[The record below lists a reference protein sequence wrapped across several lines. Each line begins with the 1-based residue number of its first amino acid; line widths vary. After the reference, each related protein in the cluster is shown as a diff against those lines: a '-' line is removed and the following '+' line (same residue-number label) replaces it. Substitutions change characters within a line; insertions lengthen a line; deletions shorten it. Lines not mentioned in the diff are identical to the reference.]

1 MSSAFSM
8 TSCFSTVAAS
18 SLRAMPR
25 TCVPSEA
32 HRLRI
37 STGRCTDM
45 WKLVRYQLRGR
56 RLLYTIG
63 LIIMGALTLYQ
74 ATRFIWM
81 RDNPAQSAHSAHVSM
96 GFVLTI
102 AFFWVLFYTAMT
114 VINIVT
120 YTQDLYGDTGY
131 LVFGLPLRGAEVL
144 GSRIVLLVV
153 DTVMTLM
160 GGMTSVIVLA
170 YLAPGLAQEVR
181 PWVGRFLLTG
191 DYWVMCLGVLAMI
204 VSFMTIMFFSVTFG
218 KTLTNSKK
226 HLGSVFSALVVIA
239 VLWSSARLGLM
250 LETRFNGINLSLSPW
265 QNLPILG
272 AGTQPVQFPLV
283 SPLMFVMLGVLAFAI
298 TSWLMDHKL
307 NL

>member
-1 MSSAFSM
+1 
-8 TSCFSTVAAS
+8 
-18 SLRAMPR
+18 
-25 TCVPSEA
+25 
-32 HRLRI
+32 
-37 STGRCTDM
+37 M

-63 LIIMGALTLYQ
+63 LITMCALTLYQ
-74 ATRFIWM
+74 ATRFIGM
-81 RDNPAQSAHSAHVSM
+81 RENPAQSAPVSM
-96 GFVLTI
+96 NVPLMMAG
-102 AFFWVLFYTAMT
+102 FWVLFYAVMT

-144 GSRIVLLVV
+144 GSRIVLLVF
-153 DTVMTLM
+153 DTIMTLL

-170 YLAPGLAQEVR
+170 CLAPGLAQEIR
-181 PWVGRFLLTG
+181 PWVGKFLLTG
-191 DYWVMCLGVLAMI
+191 DYWVMCLGVLAVI
-204 VSFMTIMFFSVTFG
+204 VSFMTIMFFGVTFG

-226 HLGSVFSALVVIA
+226 HLGSVFSALVVIV
-239 VLWSSARLGLM
+239 VLWLSAQFGLVLEETMFSGVRLY
-250 LETRFNGINLSLSPW
+250 LSPW

-272 AGTQPVQFPLV
+272 AGTQPAIFPLV

-298 TSWLMDHKL
+298 TSWLMDRKL

>member
-1 MSSAFSM
+1 
-8 TSCFSTVAAS
+8 
-18 SLRAMPR
+18 
-25 TCVPSEA
+25 
-32 HRLRI
+32 
-37 STGRCTDM
+37 M
-45 WKLVRYQLRGR
+45 WKLVKYQLRGR

-74 ATRFIWM
+74 ATRFIWKQ
-81 RDNPAQSAHSAHVSM
+81 DNPAQSAHVSM
-96 GFVLTI
+96 GFLWMI

-131 LVFGLPLRGAEVL
+131 LVFGLPLCGAEVL

-153 DTVMTLM
+153 DTLMTLL

-170 YLAPGLAQEVR
+170 CLAPGLAQQVR

-218 KTLTNSKK
+218 KTLTSSKK
-226 HLGSVFSALVVIA
+226 HLGSVFSALVVIV
-239 VLWSSARLGLM
+239 VLWSSAQFGVM
-250 LETRFNGINLSLSPW
+250 LETRFNVIHLSLSPW
-265 QNLPILG
+265 RNLPVLG

-283 SPLMFVMLGVLAFAI
+283 SPLMFVTLGVLAFAV
-298 TSWLMDHKL
+298 TSWLMDRKL

>member
-1 MSSAFSM
+1 
-8 TSCFSTVAAS
+8 
-18 SLRAMPR
+18 
-25 TCVPSEA
+25 
-32 HRLRI
+32 
-37 STGRCTDM
+37 M

-56 RLLYTIG
+56 RLLYNNG
-63 LIIMGALTLYQ
+63 LITMGALTLYQ
-74 ATRFIWM
+74 ATRFIGM
-81 RDNPAQSAHSAHVSM
+81 QENPAQSAPVSM
-96 GFVLTI
+96 GVPLTM
-102 AFFWVLFYTAMT
+102 AFFWVMFYAVMT

-144 GSRIVLLVV
+144 GSRILLLVI
-153 DTVMTLM
+153 DTIMTLL

-170 YLAPGLAQEVR
+170 CVAPGLAEQVR

-191 DYWVMCLGVLAMI
+191 DYWVMCLGVLAVI
-204 VSFMTIMFFSVTFG
+204 VSFMAIMFFGVTFG

-250 LETRFNGINLSLSPW
+250 LETRFNGIRLYLSPW
-265 QNLPILG
+265 RNLPIVG
-272 AGTQPVQFPLV
+272 SGPQPVQFPLV
-283 SPLMFVMLGVLAFAI
+283 SPLMFVVLGVLAFAI

>member
-1 MSSAFSM
+1 
-8 TSCFSTVAAS
+8 
-18 SLRAMPR
+18 
-25 TCVPSEA
+25 
-32 HRLRI
+32 
-37 STGRCTDM
+37 
-45 WKLVRYQLRGR
+45 
-56 RLLYTIG
+56 
-63 LIIMGALTLYQ
+63 
-74 ATRFIWM
+74 RFIWKQ
-81 RDNPAQSAHSAHVSM
+81 DPAQSAHVSM
-96 GFVLTI
+96 GFLWMI
-102 AFFWVLFYTAMT
+102 AYFWVLFYAVMT

-153 DTVMTLM
+153 DTVMTLL

-170 YLAPGLAQEVR
+170 YLAPGLAQEIR
-181 PWVGRFLLTG
+181 PYVGRFLLTG
-191 DYWVMCLGVLAMI
+191 DYWVMCLGVLAVI
-204 VSFMTIMFFSVTFG
+204 VSFMTIMFFGVTFG

-226 HLGSVFSALVVIA
+226 HLGSVFSTLVVIT
-239 VLWSSARLGLM
+239 VLWSSARLGSM
-250 LETRFNGINLSLSPW
+250 LEMRFNGINLSLSPW

>member
-1 MSSAFSM
+1 
-8 TSCFSTVAAS
+8 
-18 SLRAMPR
+18 
-25 TCVPSEA
+25 
-32 HRLRI
+32 
-37 STGRCTDM
+37 M

-74 ATRFIWM
+74 ATRFIWKQ
-81 RDNPAQSAHSAHVSM
+81 DPAQSAHVSM
-96 GFVLTI
+96 SFLWMI
-102 AFFWVLFYTAMT
+102 AYFWVLFYAVMT

-153 DTVMTLM
+153 DTLMTLL

-170 YLAPGLAQEVR
+170 CLAPGLAQEIR

-191 DYWVMCLGVLAMI
+191 DYWVMCLGVLAVI
-204 VSFMTIMFFSVTFG
+204 VSFMAIMFFGVTFG

-226 HLGSVFSALVVIA
+226 HLGSVFSAFVVIV
-239 VLWSSARLGLM
+239 VLWLSALLGSL
-250 LETRFNGINLSLSPW
+250 LEMQLIEGVHLTLNPW
-265 QNLPILG
+265 ENMPFLG

-283 SPLMFVMLGVLAFAI
+283 SPLMFVALGVLAFAV
-298 TSWLMDHKL
+298 TSWLMDRKL

>member
-1 MSSAFSM
+1 
-8 TSCFSTVAAS
+8 
-18 SLRAMPR
+18 
-25 TCVPSEA
+25 
-32 HRLRI
+32 
-37 STGRCTDM
+37 M

-63 LIIMGALTLYQ
+63 LIIMGALALYQ
-74 ATRFIWM
+74 ASRFIWKQ
-81 RDNPAQSAHSAHVSM
+81 DPAQSAHVSM
-96 GFVLTI
+96 SFLWMI
-102 AFFWVLFYTAMT
+102 AYFWVLFYAVMT

-153 DTVMTLM
+153 DTVMTLL

-170 YLAPGLAQEVR
+170 YLAPGLAQEIR
-181 PWVGRFLLTG
+181 PYVGRFLLTG
-191 DYWVMCLGVLAMI
+191 DYWVMCLGVLAVI
-204 VSFMTIMFFSVTFG
+204 VSFMTIMFFGVTFG

-226 HLGSVFSALVVIA
+226 HLGSVFSTLVVIT
-239 VLWSSARLGLM
+239 VLWSSARLGSM
-250 LETRFNGINLSLSPW
+250 LEMRFNGINLSLNPW

>member
-1 MSSAFSM
+1 
-8 TSCFSTVAAS
+8 
-18 SLRAMPR
+18 
-25 TCVPSEA
+25 
-32 HRLRI
+32 
-37 STGRCTDM
+37 M

-63 LIIMGALTLYQ
+63 LITMCALTLYQ
-74 ATRFIWM
+74 ATRFIGM
-81 RDNPAQSAHSAHVSM
+81 HENPVQSAHVSM

-102 AFFWVLFYTAMT
+102 AFFWVLFYAVMT

-144 GSRIVLLVV
+144 GSRIVLLVI
-153 DTVMTLM
+153 DTIMTLL

-170 YLAPGLAQEVR
+170 YLAPGLAQEIR
-181 PWVGRFLLTG
+181 PYVGRFLLTG
-191 DYWVMCLGVLAMI
+191 DYWVMCLGVLAVI
-204 VSFMTIMFFSVTFG
+204 VSFMMIMFFGVTFG

-239 VLWSSARLGLM
+239 VLGASEQFGFM
-250 LETRFNGINLSLSPW
+250 LETRFNGIRLYLSPW
-265 QNLPILG
+265 RNLPIVG
-272 AGTQPVQFPLV
+272 SGPQPVQFPLV
-283 SPLMFVMLGVLAFAI
+283 SPLMFVVLGVLAFAI

>member
-1 MSSAFSM
+1 
-8 TSCFSTVAAS
+8 
-18 SLRAMPR
+18 
-25 TCVPSEA
+25 
-32 HRLRI
+32 
-37 STGRCTDM
+37 M
-45 WKLVRYQLRGR
+45 WKLVRYELRGR

-74 ATRFIWM
+74 ATRFIGM
-81 RDNPAQSAHSAHVSM
+81 RENPAQSAPVSM
-96 GFVLTI
+96 GVPLTM
-102 AFFWVLFYTAMT
+102 AFFWVLFYVAMT

-131 LVFGLPLRGAEVL
+131 LVFGLPLRGTAIL
-144 GSRIVLLVV
+144 GSRILLLVV
-153 DTVMTLM
+153 DTLMTLL

-170 YLAPGLAQEVR
+170 CLAPGLAQQIR

-204 VSFMTIMFFSVTFG
+204 VSFMTIMFFGVTFG

-226 HLGSVFSALVVIA
+226 HLGSVFSAVVVIA
-239 VLWSSARLGLM
+239 VLWSSAQLGVM
-250 LETRFNGINLSLSPW
+250 LETRFNGIRLYLSPW

-283 SPLMFVMLGVLAFAI
+283 SPLMFVTLGVLAFVM
-298 TSWLMDHKL
+298 TSWLMDRKL

>member
-1 MSSAFSM
+1 
-8 TSCFSTVAAS
+8 
-18 SLRAMPR
+18 
-25 TCVPSEA
+25 
-32 HRLRI
+32 
-37 STGRCTDM
+37 M
-45 WKLVRYQLRGR
+45 WKLVRYELRGR

-74 ATRFIWM
+74 ATRFIGM
-81 RDNPAQSAHSAHVSM
+81 QENPAQSAPISM
-96 GFVLTI
+96 GVPLTM
-102 AFFWVLFYTAMT
+102 ALFWILFYTVMT

-131 LVFGLPLRGAEVL
+131 LVFGLPLRGGAIL

-153 DTVMTLM
+153 DTIMTLL

-170 YLAPGLAQEVR
+170 CLAPGLALQVR

-204 VSFMTIMFFSVTFG
+204 VSFMTIMFFGVTFG

-226 HLGSVFSALVVIA
+226 HLGSIFSAVVVIA
-239 VLWSSARLGLM
+239 VLWSSLELGRRV
-250 LETRFNGINLSLSPW
+250 ETTFSGWGLYLSPW
-265 QNLPILG
+265 RNLPFLG
-272 AGTQPVQFPLV
+272 LGTQPFQFPLV
-283 SPLMFVMLGVLAFAI
+283 SPLMFVTLGVLAFAM
-298 TSWLMDHKL
+298 TSWLMDRKL

>member
-8 TSCFSTVAAS
+8 TSCSSTVAAW

-74 ATRFIWM
+74 ATRFIWKQ
-81 RDNPAQSAHSAHVSM
+81 DPTQSAHVSM
-96 GFVLTI
+96 SFLWMI
-102 AFFWVLFYTAMT
+102 AYFWVLFYAVMT

-131 LVFGLPLRGAEVL
+131 LIFGLPLRGAEVL
-144 GSRIVLLVV
+144 GSRIVLLVI
-153 DTVMTLM
+153 DTIMTLL

-170 YLAPGLAQEVR
+170 YLAPGLAQEIQ
-181 PWVGRFLLTG
+181 PYVGRFLLTG

-239 VLWSSARLGLM
+239 VLWSSARLSLM
-250 LETRFNGINLSLSPW
+250 PVSYTHLT
-265 QNLPILG
+265 LPTIYS
-272 AGTQPVQFPLV
+272 V
-283 SPLMFVMLGVLAFAI
+283 
-298 TSWLMDHKL
+298 
-307 NL
+307 

>member
-1 MSSAFSM
+1 
-8 TSCFSTVAAS
+8 
-18 SLRAMPR
+18 
-25 TCVPSEA
+25 
-32 HRLRI
+32 
-37 STGRCTDM
+37 M

-74 ATRFIWM
+74 ATRFIGM
-81 RDNPAQSAHSAHVSM
+81 HENPLQSAPVSM
-96 GFVLTI
+96 NVPLTM
-102 AFFWVLFYTAMT
+102 ALFWVLFYMVMT

-131 LVFGLPLRGAEVL
+131 LVFSLPLRGAAIL

-153 DTVMTLM
+153 DTLMTLL

-170 YLAPGLAQEVR
+170 CLAPGLAQQVR

-191 DYWVMCLGVLAMI
+191 DYWVMCLGVLAVI
-204 VSFMTIMFFSVTFG
+204 VSFMTIMFFGVTFG

-239 VLWSSARLGLM
+239 VLWAGAQLGVM
-250 LETRFNGINLSLSPW
+250 LETKWFSGTSLYLDPW
-265 QNLPILG
+265 RNLPILG
-272 AGTQPVQFPLV
+272 TGTLQFPLI
-283 SPLMFVMLGVLAFAI
+283 SPLMFVTLGVLAFAM
-298 TSWLMDHKL
+298 TSWLMDRKL

>member
-1 MSSAFSM
+1 
-8 TSCFSTVAAS
+8 
-18 SLRAMPR
+18 
-25 TCVPSEA
+25 
-32 HRLRI
+32 
-37 STGRCTDM
+37 M

-63 LIIMGALTLYQ
+63 LITMCALTLYQ
-74 ATRFIWM
+74 ATRFIEM
-81 RDNPAQSAHSAHVSM
+81 HENPVQSAHVSM

-102 AFFWVLFYTAMT
+102 AFFWVLFYAVMT

-144 GSRIVLLVV
+144 GSRIVLLVI
-153 DTVMTLM
+153 DTIMTLL

-170 YLAPGLAQEVR
+170 CLAPGLAQEIR

-191 DYWVMCLGVLAMI
+191 DYWVMCLGVLAVI
-204 VSFMTIMFFSVTFG
+204 VSFMMIMFFGVTFG

-239 VLWSSARLGLM
+239 VLGASEQFGFM
-250 LETRFNGINLSLSPW
+250 LETRFNGIRLYLSPW
-265 QNLPILG
+265 QNLPIIG
-272 AGTQPVQFPLV
+272 AGTLPATFPLV